1 MPLPPFTESGDLP
14 QGVHRVAFDDVG
26 ARFGSGTLQRRWV
39 FLRLERLYSLAR
51 GSGHL
56 ARVIVFGSFVTTKS
70 EPNDVDVFLLMA
82 DSFDVS
88 VTTGE
93 TRLLFDHLAADA
105 HFGASVFWLR
115 RLAAWEGEQA
125 AVEYWQV
132 KRNGQRRGVVE
143 IDLGGIMIALDQEL
157 HATLDRIRHFQEQI
171 AHLRI
176 AETNPA
182 NFRLSVSGFLAD
194 IDRMQLEVRE
204 YSASTPWTRQ

>member
-1 MPLPPFTESGDLP
+1 MYRPERP
-14 QGVHRVAFDDVG
+14 Q
-26 ARFGSGTLQRRWV
+26 
-39 FLRLERLYSLAR
+39 RLYSLAR

-88 VTTGE
+88 VMTGE

-132 KRNGQRRGVVE
+132 KRDGQRRGVVE
-143 IDLGGIMIALDQEL
+143 IDLG
-157 HATLDRIRHFQEQI
+157 
-171 AHLRI
+171 
-176 AETNPA
+176 
-182 NFRLSVSGFLAD
+182 
-194 IDRMQLEVRE
+194 
-204 YSASTPWTRQ
+204 AS